1 MALAI
6 PAEVCELVRSRREKE
21 SWLTERTGH
30 LAHPDTGRFLLG
42 TESYPP
48 IHAGAR
54 CPSLPDQPAS
64 SEQNILRQRFSST
77 VPTYCRAGPL
87 INGQQGASREAFG
100 NFSESIFCICPLR

>member
-6 PAEVCELVRSRREKE
+6 PAEVCELVRSSRGKV

-54 CPSLPDQPAS
+54 CPSLLDQPAS
-64 SEQNILRQRFSST
+64 GEQNILRQRFPSI

-87 INGQQGASREAFG
+87 VNGQQLYSGR
-100 NFSESIFCICPLR
+100 